1 MEIQNCKYYQNIL
14 SVQFVICTMIIVINS
29 IAINTESVNI
39 NVLELTRRTTG
50 MGLKANSESGSSS
63 FRFTNL
69 ETVIFDFT
77 GLSSMRLSEMEIV
90 RNEV

>member
-1 MEIQNCKYYQNIL
+1 MQL
-14 SVQFVICTMIIVINS
+14 VIFTMKIVVNS
-29 IAINTESVNI
+29 IAINTESLNS